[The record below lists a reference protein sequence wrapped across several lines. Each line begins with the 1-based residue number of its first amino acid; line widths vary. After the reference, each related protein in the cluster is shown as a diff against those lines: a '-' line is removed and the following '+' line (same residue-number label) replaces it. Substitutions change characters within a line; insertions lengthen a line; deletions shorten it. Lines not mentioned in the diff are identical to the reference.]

1 MRSTRIQWDCF
12 DLVELFGTE
21 HEKRGCVGNASRPLR
36 HSNVI
41 MSDAGGSD
49 VIGSKGMAMAGDP
62 GHGLAFFH
70 SGVFLFLPTSLLYTS
85 T

>member
-1 MRSTRIQWDCF
+1 VEDATEDYVGGDTEEDRERKEPVYLEMLLDRS
-12 DLVELFGTE
+12 
-21 HEKRGCVGNASRPLR
+21 
-36 HSNVI
+36 
-41 MSDAGGSD
+41 GGSD
-49 VIGSKGMAMAGDP
+49 VIGSEAMAMAGDP

>member
-12 DLVELFGTE
+12 DLVELFGTST
-21 HEKRGCVGNASRPLR
+21 RRGGCVGNASRPLR
-36 HSNVI
+36 R
-41 MSDAGGSD
+41 SD
-49 VIGSKGMAMAGDP
+49 VIGSEAMAMAGDP